1 MLYGMIHVKDLQITK
16 GIQGATSLVDL
27 DFLGICSAMPVWDY
41 AHEEA
46 KLDID
51 GLSELIWVYWFF
63 SWVSLGVFN
72 LSRWWQFKD
81 FLFSPRTLGIHDPI

>member
-1 MLYGMIHVKDLQITK
+1 MFYRVIHVKDTLQITK

-27 DFLGICSAMPVWDY
+27 DFLGIYSAIPLWDY

-51 GLSELIWVYWFF
+51 GLSEL
-63 SWVSLGVFN
+63 
-72 LSRWWQFKD
+72 RWKVLIF
-81 FLFSPRTLGIHDPI
+81 HDMI